1 VKRTRQE
8 RFRLGV
14 LFVLVCTFFIVAAA
28 RLGHL
33 QVLLHPQCSRIVQ
46 QQSTSTVSIPAERG
60 LIYDRNGTIVA
71 NNVTVSSL
79 YAYPVGNDQLRNVCN
94 YLERLFNLRRG
105 SARKKFGLASQ
116 KFRWIKRTLN
126 DELARA
132 IEANAP
138 RGLYLR
144 KETQRVYPFDL
155 VGKQVLGF
163 TDIDHRGL
171 AGVEL
176 SYDSMLAGREGLAD
190 IRRDGLRNT
199 FRVKEAALVKPEP
212 GRSLVLTID
221 WQLQEIVQQELRQ
234 GVEDYQ
240 AKSGMA
246 VFLDCNNGDVL
257 AAAHFDPEEK
267 NIDKPVKLRVVTD
280 QFEPGSVF
288 KAFTVAE
295 LLESGLV
302 DLDDSIY
309 CEEGK
314 WKVGRRFLHDDK
326 KHGWLTFGQVIELSS
341 NIGVAKCAIDLGGD
355 ELYQAARRFGMG
367 QKLDIGL
374 PGEIRGSLVRPK
386 RWSDYT
392 VAALAMGH
400 SVAVTPL
407 QMAAGFAAIANG
419 GKLLHPRLI
428 LGWVDENK
436 FVPNRNSG
444 DVIRQVMNE
453 SSAAT
458 LRTVL
463 QGVVERGTAEAVYSP
478 VITIAGKTGTAEI
491 PDLENHRYFKNKFVA
506 SFAGFFPCDRP
517 LIAGIVVL
525 HQPGPIHY
533 GGWTAGP
540 IFRKIAER
548 YLVLRPDLFQVDTK
562 LLVEH
567 SQTAANAVE
576 VPDLIGRDL
585 TLAATIAHERGLK
598 LRAGAQEGHII
609 WQFPAADR
617 LVFVDDE
624 ILAAAEQTDKSDLR
638 MIDLKGLSTRQAAAF
653 LQFAGITCRIMGN
666 GRVAK
671 QSIRPGEK
679 IAEKMICQLECRPP

>member
-1 VKRTRQE
+1 MKRTRQE
-8 RFRLGV
+8 RFRLGM
-14 LFVLVCTFFIVAAA
+14 LFVLVCSFFIVAAA

-33 QVLLHPQCSRIVQ
+33 QILLHPQYSKIVQ

-60 LIYDRNGTIVA
+60 LLYDRNGTIVA
-71 NNVTVSSL
+71 NNITVSSL

-94 YLERLFNLRRG
+94 YLERLFNLRHG

-116 KFRWIKRTLN
+116 KFRWIKRRL
-126 DELARA
+126 DDKLARA
-132 IEANAP
+132 IETNAP

-144 KETQRVYPFDL
+144 KETQRVYPYDL

-176 SYDSMLAGREGLAD
+176 SYDSVLAGRKGLAD
-190 IRRDGLRNT
+190 IHRDGLRNT
-199 FRVKEAALVKPEP
+199 LRVKEAALVKPEL

-234 GVEDYQ
+234 GVEKYQ

-246 VFLDCNNGDVL
+246 VFLDCNNGDIL

-267 NIDKPVKLRVVTD
+267 NRDKPVKLRVVTD

-288 KAFTVAE
+288 KAFTVAA
-295 LLESGLV
+295 LLKAGLV
-302 DLDDSIY
+302 DVDDSIY

-314 WKVGRRFLHDDK
+314 WKIGRRILHDDK
-326 KHGWLTFGQVIELSS
+326 EHGWLTFGQVIELSS
-341 NIGVAKCAIDLGGD
+341 NIGVAKCAIELGGD

-367 QKLDIGL
+367 QKLDVGL

-386 RWSDYT
+386 SWSDYT

-419 GKLLHPRLI
+419 GKLLRPRLI

-436 FVPNRNSG
+436 FVPDQNSG
-444 DVIRQVMNE
+444 DVIGQVMSE
-453 SSAAT
+453 SLAAT
-458 LRTVL
+458 LRTIL
-463 QGVVERGTAEAVYSP
+463 QGVVERGTAEAVHSS
-478 VITIAGKTGTAEI
+478 VVSIAGKTGTAEI

-506 SFAGFFPCDRP
+506 SFAGFFPCEKP
-517 LIAGIVVL
+517 LIAGIVIL
-525 HQPGPIHY
+525 HEPGPIHY

-540 IFRKIAER
+540 LFRSIAER
-548 YLVLRPDLFQVDTK
+548 YLVLRPDLFQVNSK

-567 SQTAANAVE
+567 SRSVANTVK
-576 VPDLIGRDL
+576 VPDFIGRNL
-585 TLAATIAHERGLK
+585 TLAAAAADERGLK

-609 WQFPAADR
+609 WQFPAVDR

-624 ILAAAEQTDKSDLR
+624 ILAAVEQTGKPGLQMLD
-638 MIDLKGLSTRQAAAF
+638 MTGLSVRQAAAF
-653 LQFAGITCRIMGN
+653 LQFAGVTCRIMGN

-679 IAEKMICQLECRPP
+679 IESKMICQLECRPP